1 MNKWY
6 ILNEN
11 STFVKHMKFCLT
23 IKEILDNFFKNCVID
38 TANTQ
43 IRIIFRE
50 ETITSSYDQAINSA
64 SL

>member
-1 MNKWY
+1 MKIWY

-11 STFVKHMKFCLT
+11 STFVKHLKFCLT
-23 IKEILDNFFKNCVID
+23 IKEILDNCLKNCVID
-38 TANTQ
+38 IANTQ

-50 ETITSSYDQAINSA
+50 ETITSSYDKAINSA